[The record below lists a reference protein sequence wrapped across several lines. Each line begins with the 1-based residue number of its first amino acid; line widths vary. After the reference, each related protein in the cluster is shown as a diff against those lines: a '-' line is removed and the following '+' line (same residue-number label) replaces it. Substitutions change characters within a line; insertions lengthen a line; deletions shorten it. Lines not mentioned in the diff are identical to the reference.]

1 MSVFQ
6 TEGCGFEPRLLLHI
20 RNLTM
25 SEESIVEKEYSV
37 NLRTLSFIFNEQNEV
52 LLLERAGD
60 MFDGG
65 MFNALGGHIERGENL
80 FDGAIREVVEEAG
93 FTPDKNELAGIV
105 HVTNFFGNNVVV
117 VVTKSFT
124 DKKDFVDSEEGKLKW
139 VKIEDL
145 EKYNVYKDLKIYM
158 DRILNN
164 KKKFSGVGV
173 FDGKGGLV
181 SLDLKD
187 LD

>member
-1 MSVFQ
+1 
-6 TEGCGFEPRLLLHI
+6 
-20 RNLTM
+20 M

-158 DRILNN
+158 DRILNSE
-164 KKKFSGVGV
+164 KKFSGVGV

>member
-1 MSVFQ
+1 M
-6 TEGCGFEPRLLLHI
+6 P
-20 RNLTM
+20 
-25 SEESIVEKEYSV
+25 EESSIEKEYSV
-37 NLRTLSFIFNEQNEV
+37 NLRTLSFIFNEENEV
-52 LLLERAGD
+52 LLIERAGYK
-60 MFDGG
+60 FDKG
-65 MFNALGGHIERGENL
+65 MFNALGGHIEKGEGL
-80 FDGAIREVVEEAG
+80 FEGAIREVVEEAG

-124 DKKDFVDSEEGKLKW
+124 DKKDLVDSNEGKLRW
-139 VKIEDL
+139 IKIEEL
-145 EKYNVYKDLKIYM
+145 EKYNVYEDLRIYIE
-158 DRILNN
+158 RILNSE
-164 KKKFSGVGV
+164 KKFSGVGV